1 METINI
7 MKDTIDTQRV
17 TTPARQRLAASRKR
31 TLRSRCVSAA
41 RSVWSE
47 HRSRI
52 TESRNF
58 VDRLGLPVCVRG
70 DSIAQNELAMIC
82 AAGSGSSSGADVY
95 WGILGTCEG
104 LPLLEKLYRNGV
116 RPVEQHPGLRKVVSL
131 SEVANQETRSRY
143 RRSSLRQ
150 ECRDGEIAG
159 RLSRLIVAFESR
171 ETLLGRSL

>member
-1 METINI
+1 

-47 HRSRI
+47 HKSCVI
-52 TESRNF
+52 ESRNS
-58 VDRLGLPVCVRG
+58 DDCQGLPDRVRG
-70 DSIAQNELAMIC
+70 DSIARDDMAMER
-82 AAGSGSSSGADVY
+82 AARPGSVSGADVC

-104 LPLLEKLYRNGV
+104 LPLLDWNYRNGMN
-116 RPVEQHPGLRKVVSL
+116 PVEQRPGSL
-131 SEVANQETRSRY
+131 EAFSSPVAAKDGKGSGY

-150 ECRDGEIAG
+150 ERRDGETAG

>member
-1 METINI
+1 

-17 TTPARQRLAASRKR
+17 TTPVRQRLAASRKR

-47 HRSRI
+47 HESRV

-58 VDRLGLPVCVRG
+58 VDCQDLPVRVRG
-70 DSIAQNELAMIC
+70 DSIAQDDMAMDC
-82 AAGSGSSSGADVY
+82 AARPGSTGGADVY

-104 LPLLEKLYRNGV
+104 LPLLGQMNRKGMN
-116 RPVEQHPGLRKVVSL
+116 PVEQRPGLRKAVSP
-131 SEVANQETRSRY
+131 SEVAKQETRSRY

-150 ECRDGEIAG
+150 EGRDGEIVG

>member
-1 METINI
+1 

-17 TTPARQRLAASRKR
+17 TTPVRQRLAASRKR

-47 HRSRI
+47 HKSRVI
-52 TESRNF
+52 ESRNF
-58 VDRLGLPVCVRG
+58 VDCQGLPVRVREG
-70 DSIAQNELAMIC
+70 STARNDMAMKR
-82 AAGSGSSSGADVY
+82 AARPGSSSGADVY

-104 LPLLEKLYRNGV
+104 LPLLDKKYRIWMT
-116 RPVEQHPGLRKVVSL
+116 PVEQRPGSQKSL
-131 SEVANQETRSRY
+131 SLPVAAKKERKSRY
-143 RRSSLRQ
+143 CRSSLRQ
-150 ECRDGEIAG
+150 ERRDGEIAG

>member
-1 METINI
+1 

-17 TTPARQRLAASRKR
+17 PTPARQRLAASRKR

-47 HRSRI
+47 HKSCV

-58 VDRLGLPVCVRG
+58 VDRLGLPDRVRG

-82 AAGSGSSSGADVY
+82 ATGSGSSSGADVY
-95 WGILGTCEG
+95 WGVLGTCEG
-104 LPLLEKLYRNGV
+104 LPLLDQMYRNGM
-116 RPVEQHPGLRKVVSL
+116 RPVEQRPGLRKVVFL
-131 SEVANQETRSRY
+131 SEVAKQKNGSRY

-150 ECRDGEIAG
+150 ERRNGEIAG
-159 RLSRLIVAFESR
+159 RLSRLIVALESR

>member
-1 METINI
+1 

-47 HRSRI
+47 HLSCVN
-52 TESRNF
+52 ESRNF
-58 VDRLGLPVCVRG
+58 VDCQGLPVRVRE
-70 DSIAQNELAMIC
+70 DNIARNAMAMER
-82 AAGSGSSSGADVY
+82 AARPGSTSGAEVY

-104 LPLLEKLYRNGV
+104 LPLLGWKYRNGM
-116 RPVEQHPGLRKVVSL
+116 RPVEQRPGLREVFSL
-131 SEVANQETRSRY
+131 PAAAKQGKKSGY

-150 ECRDGEIAG
+150 ERRDGEIAG

>member
-1 METINI
+1 METENI

-17 TTPARQRLAASRKR
+17 PTPARQRLAASRKR

-47 HRSRI
+47 HLSCV

-58 VDRLGLPVCVRG
+58 VDCQGLSDRVRG
-70 DSIAQNELAMIC
+70 DSTAQNVMAMDC
-82 AAGSGSSSGADVY
+82 AARPGSTSGADVY

-104 LPLLEKLYRNGV
+104 LPLLDWKYRNGMK
-116 RPVEQHPGLRKVVSL
+116 PVEQRPGLR
-131 SEVANQETRSRY
+131 EVFPSPVTAKQGKKSGY

-150 ECRDGEIAG
+150 ERRDGEIAG

>member
-1 METINI
+1 
-7 MKDTIDTQRV
+7 MKDTINTQRV
-17 TTPARQRLAASRKR
+17 TTPARQRLATSRKR
-31 TLRSRCVSAA
+31 TLRSRSVKAA

-47 HRSRI
+47 HRSCV

-58 VDRLGLPVCVRG
+58 VDCQGLPVRVKE
-70 DSIAQNELAMIC
+70 DNIARNVMAMER
-82 AAGSGSSSGADVY
+82 AARPGSSSGADVY

-104 LPLLEKLYRNGV
+104 LPLLDEKYRNGMN
-116 RPVEQHPGLRKVVSL
+116 PVEQRPGLREVFPSVVTAKQGKKSG
-131 SEVANQETRSRY
+131 Y

-150 ECRDGEIAG
+150 ECRDGEIVG